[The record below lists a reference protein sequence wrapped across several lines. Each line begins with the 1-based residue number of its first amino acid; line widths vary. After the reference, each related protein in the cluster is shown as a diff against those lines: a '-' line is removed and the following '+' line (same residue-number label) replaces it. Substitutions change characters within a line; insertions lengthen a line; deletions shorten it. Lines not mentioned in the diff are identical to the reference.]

1 MIELFLTLNPIVQ
14 AVLIL
19 VAALFA
25 LFAVRL
31 AISVISI
38 IAVLLADRFW

>member
-14 AVLIL
+14 AVLIV
-19 VAALFA
+19 VAAAFA

-31 AISVISI
+31 VISV